1 MATDALDKEF
11 RFYLTNQDDLVTKH
25 DGKVIVIKDCQVL
38 AEYDSHL
45 AAFTET
51 VKHHERGTFLVQMVS
66 EGNEAYT
73 ATFYSP
79 VISAG

>member
-1 MATDALDKEF
+1 MVADALDKEF
-11 RFYLTNQDDLVTKH
+11 KFYLANQDDLVARH
-25 DGKVIVIKDCQVL
+25 NGKVIVIKNCEVL
-38 AEYDSHL
+38 AEYDTHL

-51 VKHHERGTFLVQMVS
+51 VERHERGTFLIQRVS

-73 ATFYSP
+73 ATFHSP

>member
-1 MATDALDKEF
+1 MAPDLLDKEF
-11 RFYLTNQDDLVTKH
+11 RFYLANQDDLVAKH

-51 VKHHERGTFLVQMVS
+51 VKRHERGTFLVQMVS
-66 EGNEAYT
+66 EGDQAYT

-79 VISAG
+79 VVSAG